1 MKKLIDWNL
10 KNKIILHIT
19 VIGILVAIILTFL
32 YIKTQKNLIQSMN
45 QVKAE
50 SLGSIIEF
58 TIRHIMKEGKADR
71 LSSFMEGITLAGNIR
86 KIRVLNIQG
95 RISHSSSSGED
106 GSYID
111 ENTLKI
117 LKDYFSELDPSGSFI
132 ITKKYSIESF
142 QIIKNTEDCL
152 GCHSKQNV
160 INGILEVNF
169 DYSDAVTLLR
179 KSQFQGVIIALVALV
194 VLTFIVLRL
203 FNKII
208 NRPLSLLKGAMIRMQ
223 EGDLGIQLPIRKK
236 DEIGNLAESFNI
248 LAQKLDRANRKI
260 EDLFNKQMEKAEHL
274 ASLGEIAAGLAH
286 EIKNPIAGMKGA
298 IEIIYNKTDETDSSK
313 EVYKEVLIQL
323 DKIDQIIRDLLRF
336 ARPKEINIRLISLK
350 DCVESAVKLAQMQVK
365 NKDIQFHFSSSEKN
379 MHARLDADKIQE
391 VLLNLMLNS
400 IGAIDKKGHIT
411 ITFGSENKKNLKI
424 TVTDDGTGINKDQ
437 LSQIFQPF
445 FTTKSKGT
453 GLGLSICKK
462 IISAHSGTLGVES
475 EEGKGTTFTIL
486 LPVVE
491 SKENS

>member
-1 MKKLIDWNL
+1 
-10 KNKIILHIT
+10 
-19 VIGILVAIILTFL
+19 
-32 YIKTQKNLIQSMN
+32 
-45 QVKAE
+45 
-50 SLGSIIEF
+50 
-58 TIRHIMKEGKADR
+58 
-71 LSSFMEGITLAGNIR
+71 
-86 KIRVLNIQG
+86 
-95 RISHSSSSGED
+95 
-106 GSYID
+106 
-111 ENTLKI
+111 
-117 LKDYFSELDPSGSFI
+117 
-132 ITKKYSIESF
+132 
-142 QIIKNTEDCL
+142 
-152 GCHSKQNV
+152 
-160 INGILEVNF
+160 
-169 DYSDAVTLLR
+169 
-179 KSQFQGVIIALVALV
+179 
-194 VLTFIVLRL
+194 
-203 FNKII
+203 
-208 NRPLSLLKGAMIRMQ
+208 
-223 EGDLGIQLPIRKK
+223 
-236 DEIGNLAESFNI
+236 
-248 LAQKLDRANRKI
+248 
-260 EDLFNKQMEKAEHL
+260 
-274 ASLGEIAAGLAH
+274 H

-336 ARPKEINIRLISLK
+336 ARPKEINIRLISLE

-379 MHARLDADKIQE
+379 IHARLDADKIQE

-424 TVTDDGTGINKDQ
+424 TVTDDGKGINKDQ